1 MKSIAILC
9 NYKLEP
15 NRVGGMDYFFWE
27 FDKACKA
34 AGHSVTWYFPNT
46 ALHGNYPRMYII
58 PAGEQSIEKCFLNDV
73 KSNSKKFD
81 TVITHFVELC
91 TPFFKEAKQLT
102 KSRIIAVDHNPR
114 PVEGYPLRKQ
124 IRKRINGI
132 INGKFIDLFIAVSDY
147 TRKELINDFGS
158 SIASRVKVI
167 YNGIDVSNIKI
178 RKTRSYLH
186 PSFLVASHLRE
197 SKGVQDLIRAVSI
210 LPVELK
216 NEIKID
222 VYGDGPYRPELE
234 KLISSLGLNSNFSFK
249 GSSNRLNEIYCLYDY
264 LIHPTHMECFSLG
277 ILESLAAN
285 VPVITTPVGGNEE
298 ALAHQKNGYIFPVRD
313 VNILSRLISDVH
325 TGNIHIKENVSN
337 AIRIQFNIQNMVTTH
352 FAII

>member
-1 MKSIAILC
+1 
-9 NYKLEP
+9 
-15 NRVGGMDYFFWE
+15 
-27 FDKACKA
+27 
-34 AGHSVTWYFPNT
+34 
-46 ALHGNYPRMYII
+46 
-58 PAGEQSIEKCFLNDV
+58 
-73 KSNSKKFD
+73 
-81 TVITHFVELC
+81 LC
-91 TPFFKEAKQLT
+91 TTFFKEAKQLT

-158 SIASRVKVI
+158 NIASRVKVI
-167 YNGIDVSNIKI
+167 YNGIDVSNIRI

-197 SKGVQDLIRAVSI
+197 SKGVQDLIRAISI
-210 LPVELK
+210 LPIEIK

-234 KLISSLGLNSNFSFK
+234 KLVSSLRLSSNFTFK

-277 ILESLAAN
+277 ILESLSAN

-298 ALAHQKNGYIFPVRD
+298 AIKNGINGYIFPTQ
-313 VNILSRLISDVH
+313 NISKLNTLIADLY
-325 TGNIHIKENVSN
+325 TGKIVITVNVSD
-337 AIRIQFNIQNMVTTH
+337 AIRNKFTIHNMVTAH
-352 FAII
+352 LAII